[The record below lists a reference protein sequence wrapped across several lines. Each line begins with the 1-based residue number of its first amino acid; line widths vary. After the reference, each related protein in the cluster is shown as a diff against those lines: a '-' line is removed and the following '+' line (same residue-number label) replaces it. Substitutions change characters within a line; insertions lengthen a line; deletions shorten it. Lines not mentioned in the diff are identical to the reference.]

1 MKFAQSG
8 DKTGGLIEN
17 IGLVEGLATSAPF
30 LESENSVNTTS
41 RLIQSFC
48 LSIGLLSG
56 CSWLHAQT
64 LGQEQKE
71 QAKSEAQPKPA
82 DLRYQPSQLPDRI
95 VLTLNGDP
103 RTSVAVSWRT
113 STEVNR
119 GLAEIV
125 VADDGPYFAERA
137 KQLPATTVPLKTADY
152 EAHCHTCQFAD
163 LTPGTTYTYR
173 VGDGDHW
180 SEWIQFRTASE
191 QPDPFSFIYFGDAQ
205 NNLRSQWSRVIRE
218 AYRDAPKAAFLLHA
232 GDLINT
238 AEADPD
244 WGEWF
249 EAGGFINRMIPNLAV
264 PGNHEMA
271 KDAEGKSRTTIHWRS
286 QFEFPLNGP
295 AGLEETCFT
304 LTYHNLRLIAL
315 DSNQMLDVQAKWLEE
330 TLQSNQSK
338 WVICFFHHP
347 VFSTGSG
354 RDNELLRKL
363 WKPIFDKYRVDL
375 VLQGHDH
382 SYGRTGLHV
391 PSIEDWKIA
400 VEEKKRLDPKGE
412 LNLPYG
418 VQNLDPT
425 SGTVYVVS
433 VSGPKMYNNSR
444 PPFMPRLAEDTQ
456 LYQVISI
463 DGTKLRFEAR
473 TATGKLYDAFE
484 LVKAKG
490 EINQLVELE
499 PESSLRLRDA
509 KPKSEAKANQER

>member
-1 MKFAQSG
+1 MNPTAHRLHISSLLLG
-8 DKTGGLIEN
+8 
-17 IGLVEGLATSAPF
+17 AF
-30 LESENSVNTTS
+30 LGV
-41 RLIQSFC
+41 
-48 LSIGLLSG
+48 
-56 CSWLHAQT
+56 SWLELSLAQDT
-64 LGQEQKE
+64 KQDEN
-71 QAKSEAQPKPA
+71 AKAKATEAKPA
-82 DLRYQPSQLPDRI
+82 DLRYQPSLLPDRI
-95 VLTLNGDP
+95 ILTLNGDP
-103 RTSVAVSWRT
+103 RTSAAISWRT
-113 STEVNR
+113 STQVAR
-119 GLAEIV
+119 GIAEITI
-125 VADDGPYFAERA
+125 ADDGPYFPERA
-137 KQLPATTVPLKTADY
+137 KQRTATTSLLKTEAY
-152 EAHCHTCQFAD
+152 EAHCHTCQFSD
-163 LTPGTTYTYR
+163 LSPGTTYTYR
-173 VGDGDHW
+173 VGDGENW
-180 SEWIQFRTASE
+180 SEWIQFRTPSE
-191 QPDPFSFIYFGDAQ
+191 QPAPFSFIYFGDAQ

-218 AYRDAPKAAFLLHA
+218 AFRDAPKAAFLLHA

-271 KDAEGKSRTTIHWRS
+271 KDADGKPRTTMHWRP

-295 AGLEETCFT
+295 PGLEETCFT
-304 LTYHNLRLIAL
+304 LTYHNLRLIGL
-315 DSNQMLDVQAKWLEE
+315 DSNQKLDVQAKWLEE
-330 TLQSNQSK
+330 TLQANQSE

-347 VFSTGSG
+347 VFSTGNG

-363 WKPIFDKYRVDL
+363 WKPVFDKYRVDL
-375 VLQGHDH
+375 ILQGHDH

-391 PSIEDWKIA
+391 PSIEDWNAA

-418 VQNLDPT
+418 AQKLDPT

-463 DGTKLRFEAR
+463 DGSKLRFEAR

-484 LVKAKG
+484 LQKRAGQTNELLEIPG
-490 EINQLVELE
+490 EL
-499 PESSLRLRDA
+499 PARMRST
-509 KPKSEAKANQER
+509 K